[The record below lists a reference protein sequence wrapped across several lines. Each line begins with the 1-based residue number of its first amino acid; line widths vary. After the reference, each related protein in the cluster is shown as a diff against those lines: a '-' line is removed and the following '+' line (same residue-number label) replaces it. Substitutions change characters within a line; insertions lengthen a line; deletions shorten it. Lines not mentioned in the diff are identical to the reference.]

1 MLSRAVAGASLR
13 LRSRL
18 ADPAAVQRE
27 HLERIVAANR
37 SSRFGREHGF
47 GAIGNEADYA
57 QRVPVRSY
65 EQLSPWI
72 EAVASG
78 VAGELTEAPV
88 VAFEETGGSTA
99 GPRLVPYTASGLAEF
114 QTGLH
119 AWLDDLFVAFP
130 GLARGSFYWSISPA
144 CRAARTTGSGIA
156 VGLAS
161 DAAYFGAGLAPHI
174 VASLA
179 VPASL
184 AACSDVAD
192 WRWQTLAHLLARDDL
207 AMISVWSPSFLT
219 ELLSF
224 VGPGADFAQIW
235 PRLALISCWDQAS
248 ARAPAERLRT
258 MFPGVRVQG
267 KGLLATECLVSIP
280 LHDQTFPVLAVDS
293 GWFEFREPSGRMR
306 TAATVEDGGDYEL
319 VLTNASGLYRYAIGD
334 VVRVRGFVGRTPM
347 LEFRGRSGGT
357 DLCGEKLTEA
367 FVLQALAPH
376 ALQFAAL
383 ALDSAAMR
391 YLLLVDAAEVGDD
404 ASTTIATRVEHD
416 LHRNPQYAHARALG
430 QLGAVGARRC
440 TSPTARWIELRS
452 RAGQRLG
459 DIKLPALI
467 SDEGLRRELEA

>member
-1 MLSRAVAGASLR
+1 M
-13 LRSRL
+13 
-18 ADPAAVQRE
+18 QRE
-27 HLERIVAANR
+27 HLERIVARNR
-37 SSRFGREHGF
+37 TSRFGREHGF
-47 GAIGNEADYA
+47 DAIRGEADYA
-57 QRVPVRSY
+57 QRVPVRNY
-65 EQLSPWI
+65 EHLSPWI
-72 EAVASG
+72 EALASG
-78 VAGELTEAPV
+78 VAGELTEEPV

-114 QTGLH
+114 QAGLR

-130 GLARGSFYWSISPA
+130 GLKNGSFYWSISPA
-144 CRAARTTGSGIA
+144 CRPARTTGSGIA

-161 DAAYFGAGLAPHI
+161 DAAYFGAGPAPHI

-184 AACSDVAD
+184 AACGDVVE
-192 WRWQTLAHLLARDDL
+192 WRRQTLAHLLARDDL

-224 VGPGADFAQIW
+224 ADAGQDFARIW

-280 LHDQTFPVLAVDS
+280 LHDQPFPVLAVDS
-293 GWFEFREPSGRMR
+293 GWFEFREPSGRVR

-319 VLTNASGLYRYAIGD
+319 ILTNASGLYRYAIGD
-334 VVRVRGFVGRTPM
+334 VVRVRGLAGRTPM
-347 LEFRGRSGGT
+347 LEFCGRSGGT

-383 ALDSAAMR
+383 APDSAAKR
-391 YLLLVDAAEVGDD
+391 YVVLVDAAEVGED

-430 QLGAVGARRC
+430 QLDALGARRC
-440 TSPTARWIELRS
+440 TNPTARWIELRS

-467 SDEGLRRELEA
+467 GDEGLRQELGA